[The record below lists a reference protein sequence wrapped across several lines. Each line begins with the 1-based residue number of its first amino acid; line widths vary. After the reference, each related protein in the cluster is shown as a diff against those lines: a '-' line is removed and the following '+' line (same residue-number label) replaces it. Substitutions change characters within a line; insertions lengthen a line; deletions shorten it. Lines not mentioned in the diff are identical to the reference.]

1 MCELVM
7 FAVST
12 GLAVAQAGMQVS
24 GQRQTAKAQ
33 AQQAAQ
39 IEANARQN
47 YVNQLDALQQQRHQE
62 SARSSQAITEHQ
74 REAARARATAQ
85 TAAGEAGVSGLSV
98 DALMRDYHSR
108 ELNYIEAVRTNY
120 RNTSNQIDRQMDAA
134 RTGFQS
140 TVNAAPLPTAP
151 NYLDAGLR
159 IGAEAFDA
167 YDRYLHRP
175 QNQTQ
180 T

>member
-24 GQRQTAKAQ
+24 GQRKTAKAQ
-33 AQQAAQ
+33 ASANAQA
-39 IEANARQN
+39 EALARQN
-47 YVNQLDALQQQRHQE
+47 YINQIDALQQQRHQE

-74 REAARARATAQ
+74 RDAIRARATAQ

-120 RNTSNQIDRQMDAA
+120 RNTS
-134 RTGFQS
+134 
-140 TVNAAPLPTAP
+140 
-151 NYLDAGLR
+151 
-159 IGAEAFDA
+159 
-167 YDRYLHRP
+167 H
-175 QNQTQ
+175 
-180 T
+180 